1 MSQTWSAVCPL
12 GSPTQSGIAP
22 MAPRLPT
29 LNGKTIGFVWNGTFR
44 GDITFPVIEEL
55 LKEQFPQVKVV
66 PYTEFPIPTSYSM
79 QASKKAEMLE
89 AVRAAMLVNKCDAII
104 TGNGG

>member
-1 MSQTWSAVCPL
+1 MSEEWSAVCPL
-12 GSPTQSGIAP
+12 GTAVHTGIAP
-22 MAPRLPT
+22 MGPRLST
-29 LNGKTIGFVWNGTFR
+29 LNGKTVGFVWNGTFR
-44 GDITFPVIEEL
+44 GDITFPIIEEM
-55 LKEQFPQVKVV
+55 LKEQFPDVKVV

-89 AVRAAMLVNKCDAII
+89 AVRAALLVNKCDAII